1 MGRVRRLAADRR
13 LGSLHMSNPIELRK
27 PYLLFLG
34 MAKTALDAKTAAG
47 VAYWRPEQCRAQLR
61 LDTRAVDLG
70 LPDMTI
76 KDAAAAGC
84 ATFVIGLAPV
94 GGKLPN
100 SWISLCIEVLEA
112 GMDIASGLHARVGAV
127 PAIAEVAARTGRRV
141 FDVREPPPDLP
152 CGTGRKRAGKRLLT
166 VGTDCCVGKMFS
178 ALAIDAELRRRG
190 IKSTF
195 RATGQTG
202 ILIQGSGVAV
212 DAVVSDF
219 LSGSVEVLAPDNDAD
234 HWDVIEGQGSLFHPA
249 YAAVSLGLLHGAQA
263 DVLVL
268 CHELGRT
275 DIDGDYDG
283 YPIPDLQEV
292 IATNLNLARRTNK
305 AVVLAGLSV
314 NSSRVDE
321 KQAMAAM
328 ADLEKA
334 HNVPVVDPV
343 RTGVAR
349 LVDHLR

>member
-1 MGRVRRLAADRR
+1 MTDLIA
-13 LGSLHMSNPIELRK
+13 LRT

-34 MAKTALDAKTAAG
+34 DAESPLGAKTAAG
-47 VAYWRPEQCRAQLR
+47 VAHWRPEQCRAQLR
-61 LDTRAVDLG
+61 LKADAVDLG
-70 LPDMTI
+70 LPDMTVRE
-76 KDAAAAGC
+76 AAAAGC

-94 GGKLPN
+94 GGGLPD
-100 SWISLCIEVLEA
+100 SWVSLCVEVLDA
-112 GMDIASGLHARVGAV
+112 GMDIASGLHTRIAAI
-127 PAIAEVAARTGRRV
+127 PAIAEAAARTGRRV
-141 FDVREPPPDLP
+141 FDVREPPANLP
-152 CGTGRKRAGKRLLT
+152 CGTGRKRTGKRLLT

-190 IKSTF
+190 ANATF

-202 ILIQGSGVAV
+202 ILIQGAGIAV

-219 LSGSVEVLAPDNDAD
+219 LSGSVEVLAPDNAAD
-234 HWDVIEGQGSLFHPA
+234 HWDVIEGQGSLYHPA

-275 DIDGDYDG
+275 DIDGDYEG
-283 YPIPDLQEV
+283 YPIPDLAEV

-305 AVVLAGLSV
+305 NAVLAGLSV
-314 NSSRVDE
+314 NSSKFAE
-321 KQAMAAM
+321 KEALAAMAA
-328 ADLEKA
+328 LEDT

-343 RTGVAR
+343 RTGVAK
-349 LVDHLR
+349 LVDRLA

>member
-1 MGRVRRLAADRR
+1 MADV
-13 LGSLHMSNPIELRK
+13 IELRT

-34 MAKTALDAKTAAG
+34 SAKSALSAKTAAG

-61 LDTRAVDLG
+61 LDEQTVGLG
-70 LPDMTI
+70 LTDMTV

-84 ATFVIGLAPV
+84 GTFVIGLAPV
-94 GGKLPN
+94 GAYLPE
-100 SWISLCIEVLEA
+100 SWVSLCVEALES
-112 GMDIASGLHARVGAV
+112 GMDIASGLHVRVGAI
-127 PAIAEVAARTGRRV
+127 PAIAEVAKRTGCRV
-141 FDVREPPPDLP
+141 LDVREPPPNLP
-152 CGTGRKRAGKRLLT
+152 CGTGRKRTGKRLLT

-190 IKSTF
+190 VKSTF

-202 ILIQGSGVAV
+202 ILIQGSGLAV

-275 DIDGDYDG
+275 DIDGDYVG
-283 YPIPDLQEV
+283 YPIPDMEEV
-292 IATNLNLARRTNK
+292 IATNLNLARRTNRN
-305 AVVLAGLSV
+305 ATLAGFSV
-314 NSSRVDE
+314 NSSNLGE
-321 KQAMAAM
+321 KQALAAM
-328 ADLEKA
+328 AKLEDA

-343 RTGVAR
+343 RTGVAK
-349 LVDHLR
+349 LVDQLR